1 MLDRVVMD
9 YILARAK
16 YGSSE
21 ISHIRMTRDMVAELN
36 DRAILEGKALP
47 EDKEFIFEGTRVIII
62 ADNPGVVFKWNLSI
76 IRDKSLNATQIE
88 WNYYQCQNDWRVI
101 VVKPKA
107 CDKFVAGKQQIIQVP
122 GVRAILSA
130 SDKDDIT
137 PAEPIDIPMRTIYHP
152 SHKSLCGGFCAK
164 DIATRTAYLWEE

>member
-101 VVKPKA
+101 
-107 CDKFVAGKQQIIQVP
+107 QVP

-164 DIATRTAYLWEE
+164 DIATRTAYLWEEY